1 MPGRPS
7 AEWPVGCRPTR
18 GVGDEMAKI
27 LVAED
32 EKQIADMIA
41 FKLTNSGH
49 QVIRAQ
55 DGEQA
60 VTLAAS
66 QLPDLI
72 LLDAMMPGLSGFEV
86 LRRLKADPALR
97 AVPVIMVTAKG
108 HERDVLSGLRGGA
121 VDYVVKPFSLK
132 ELAARV
138 DLALRKEP
146 PATAS

>member
-1 MPGRPS
+1 M
-7 AEWPVGCRPTR
+7 
-18 GVGDEMAKI
+18 
-27 LVAED
+27 AED
-32 EKQIADMIA
+32 EKQIGDMIA
-41 FKLTNSGH
+41 FKLTNGGH

-60 VTLAAS
+60 ITLAAS
-66 QLPDLI
+66 ELPDLI

-86 LRRLKADPALR
+86 LRRLKGDPALR

>member
-1 MPGRPS
+1 
-7 AEWPVGCRPTR
+7 
-18 GVGDEMAKI
+18 MAKI

-49 QVIRAQ
+49 QVIRAE

-60 VTLAAS
+60 LTLARRD
-66 QLPDLI
+66 LPDLI
-72 LLDAMMPGLSGFEV
+72 MLDAMMPGLGGFEV
-86 LRRLKADPALR
+86 LRQLKADSALR
-97 AVPVIMVTAKG
+97 SVPVIMVTAKG

-138 DLALRKEP
+138 ELALGKDP
-146 PATAS
+146 PPTRP

>member
-1 MPGRPS
+1 
-7 AEWPVGCRPTR
+7 
-18 GVGDEMAKI
+18 MAKI

-41 FKLTNSGH
+41 FKLTNGGH

-60 VTLAAS
+60 LELVKRD
-66 QLPDLI
+66 LPDLI
-72 LLDAMMPGLSGFEV
+72 MLDAMMPGIGGFEV
-86 LRRLKADPALR
+86 LRRLKADPALCS
-97 AVPVIMVTAKG
+97 VPVIIVTAKG

-138 DLALRKEP
+138 ELALAKEKP
-146 PATAS
+146 PTTS

>member
-1 MPGRPS
+1 
-7 AEWPVGCRPTR
+7 
-18 GVGDEMAKI
+18 MARI

-41 FKLTNSGH
+41 FKLTNGGH

-60 VTLAAS
+60 LQLAAS
-66 QLPDLI
+66 DPPDLI
-72 LLDAMMPGLSGFEV
+72 MLDAMMPVLGGFEV
-86 LRRLKADPALR
+86 LRMLKANAALQSI
-97 AVPVIMVTAKG
+97 PVIMVTAKG

-138 DLALRKEP
+138 EVALARKVP
-146 PATAS
+146 PTAS

>member
-1 MPGRPS
+1 
-7 AEWPVGCRPTR
+7 
-18 GVGDEMAKI
+18 MAKI

-49 QVIRAQ
+49 EVIRAQ

-60 VTLAAS
+60 MMLAKRDI
-66 QLPDLI
+66 PDLI
-72 LLDAMMPGLSGFEV
+72 MLDVMMPGLGGFEV
-86 LRRLKADPALR
+86 LRRLKLDATLQS
-97 AVPVIMVTAKG
+97 VPVIMVTAKG

-138 DLALRKEP
+138 ELALGKEQP
-146 PATAS
+146 PTTP

>member
-1 MPGRPS
+1 
-7 AEWPVGCRPTR
+7 
-18 GVGDEMAKI
+18 MAKI

-32 EKQIADMIA
+32 EKQIGDMIA
-41 FKLTNSGH
+41 FKLTNGGH

-60 VTLAAS
+60 ITLAAS
-66 QLPDLI
+66 ELPDLI
-72 LLDAMMPGLSGFEV
+72 LLDAMMPGLGGFEV
-86 LRRLKADPALR
+86 LRRLKGDPALR
-97 AVPVIMVTAKG
+97 AMPVIMVTAKG

>member
-1 MPGRPS
+1 
-7 AEWPVGCRPTR
+7 
-18 GVGDEMAKI
+18 MARI

-32 EKQIADMIA
+32 EKQIGDMIA

-60 VTLAAS
+60 MTLARGE
-66 QLPDLI
+66 LPDLI
-72 LLDAMMPGLSGFEV
+72 MLDAMMPGLSGFEV
-86 LRRLKADPALR
+86 LRRLKSDPALR
-97 AVPVIMVTAKG
+97 SVPVIMVTAKG

-138 DLALRKEP
+138 ELALGKEAP
-146 PATAS
+146 PTAP

>member
-1 MPGRPS
+1 
-7 AEWPVGCRPTR
+7 
-18 GVGDEMAKI
+18 MAKI
-27 LVAED
+27 LLAED

-49 QVIRAQ
+49 QVIRAS

-60 VTLAAS
+60 LQMALS
-66 QLPDLI
+66 DPPDLI
-72 LLDAMMPGLSGFEV
+72 MLDAMMPVLSGFEV
-86 LRRLKADPALR
+86 LRRLKADEVVR
-97 AVPVIMVTAKG
+97 AIPVIMVTAKG

-138 DLALRKEP
+138 DLALSKEP
-146 PATAS
+146 PTSP

>member
-1 MPGRPS
+1 
-7 AEWPVGCRPTR
+7 
-18 GVGDEMAKI
+18 MARI

-41 FKLTNSGH
+41 FKLSNGGH

-60 VTLAAS
+60 MKLAKDE
-66 QLPDLI
+66 LPDLI
-72 LLDAMMPGLSGFEV
+72 MLDAMMPGISGFEV
-86 LRRLKADPALR
+86 LRRLKADPVLR
-97 AVPVIMVTAKG
+97 SVPVIMVTAKG

-138 DLALRKEP
+138 ELALGKEVP
-146 PATAS
+146 PTGP

>member
-1 MPGRPS
+1 
-7 AEWPVGCRPTR
+7 
-18 GVGDEMAKI
+18 MAKI

-32 EKQIADMIA
+32 DKQIGDMIE
-41 FKLTNSGH
+41 FKLTNGGH
-49 QVIRAQ
+49 QVIRAE

-60 VTLAAS
+60 VTLAGRE
-66 QLPDLI
+66 LPDLI

-86 LRRLKADPALR
+86 LRRLKSNPTLR

>member
-1 MPGRPS
+1 
-7 AEWPVGCRPTR
+7 
-18 GVGDEMAKI
+18 MAKI

-49 QVIRAQ
+49 QVIWAQ
-55 DGEQA
+55 DGDQA
-60 VTLAAS
+60 VALAAHE
-66 QLPDLI
+66 LPDLI

>member
-1 MPGRPS
+1 
-7 AEWPVGCRPTR
+7 
-18 GVGDEMAKI
+18 MARI
-27 LVAED
+27 LLAED

-49 QVIRAQ
+49 QVMRAA

-60 VTLAAS
+60 LQMALS
-66 QLPDLI
+66 DPPDLI
-72 LLDAMMPGLSGFEV
+72 MLDAMMPVLSGFEV
-86 LRRLKADPALR
+86 LRRLKADETVR

-138 DLALRKEP
+138 ELALSKETP
-146 PATAS
+146 PTAP